1 MIPQK
6 KQSAAVWTEEAE
18 AAHEGPRPASPPPLA
33 LGSWW
38 PSEVRREPWSVA
50 GSVRNRESGCRSVT
64 GNEGLSREGRGRG
77 ERGRRGG
84 GSYCAQVNA
93 TSGLPLLAPRC
104 RHTTV
109 KTKDP
114 LRSENSAHTI
124 TNHSCLAKASEAH
137 VCVHAP
143 EVTREQ
149 LPRRRPSQRART
161 PNLPGAQRSRSTRYS
176 LPRWRNALRS
186 SPHSRLP
193 PGPDGR

>member
-18 AAHEGPRPASPPPLA
+18 AAHEGPRPASPRRSHWGA
-33 LGSWW
+33 GGRRKRGANRGASLGVSGIV
-38 PSEVRREPWSVA
+38 SQAA
-50 GSVRNRESGCRSVT
+50 GAT

-77 ERGRRGG
+77 ERERGRRGELL
-84 GSYCAQVNA
+84 VNA

-124 TNHSCLAKASEAH
+124 TNHSCLAKASKAH

-149 LPRRRPSQRART
+149 LPRRRPSHRART
-161 PNLPGAQRSRSTRYS
+161 PNLPGAQRSRSTHYF